1 MVVLKNNFL
10 KANTSKQMIFLN
22 TRAYRKR
29 VWQILEL
36 FLQRLHMIAV
46 NMCVPDNMD
55 KITWNK
61 V

>member
-10 KANTSKQMIFLN
+10 KANASKQMIFLN
-22 TRAYRKR
+22 THAYRKR
-29 VWQILEL
+29 FWQVLEL

>member
-1 MVVLKNNFL
+1 
-10 KANTSKQMIFLN
+10 
-22 TRAYRKR
+22 
-29 VWQILEL
+29 LEL

-61 V
+61 VWQEKDIIEVD